1 MRLIDADEL
10 IPSLKMGEANAD
22 TAYGDGRNGGIYFA
36 IWRIGQMPTIDAA
49 PVVRCK
55 NCKHKVT
62 TEDGEYNPHDIVCD
76 YWESDGLE
84 ETDFCSYGERR
95 QG

>member
-10 IPSLKMGEANAD
+10 IPSLKMGEVNAD

-36 IWRIGQMPTIDAA
+36 IWRIGQMPTIDAV

-55 NCKHKVT
+55 DCICFVSDMKWC
-62 TEDGEYNPHDIVCD
+62 EADDGHPTSPDK
-76 YWESDGLE
+76 
-84 ETDFCSYGERR
+84 FCSWAERR
-95 QG
+95 SDE

>member
-10 IPSLKMGEANAD
+10 IPSLKMGEVSAD

-55 NCKHKVT
+55 DCEFY
-62 TEDGEYNPHDIVCD
+62 TEDEKWCRRLGLCGAFDA
-76 YWESDGLE
+76 DG
-84 ETDFCSYGERR
+84 FCSHGERR
-95 QG
+95 TNETD